1 MKRNPFKDLEDV
13 RHAVMGS
20 APVPQPAG
28 TQVADLYDGRKNT
41 SLHMTEHTLLHM
53 IALLWDALQKADHP
67 DPQIVVRRCRDCG
80 GSGCN
85 SCGRR
90 GMVPA

>member
-13 RHAVMGS
+13 RHAAMGS

-53 IALLWDALQKADHP
+53 IALLWDALQKADRPGREHICA
-67 DPQIVVRRCRDCG
+67 DCQGDGCNACG
-80 GSGCN
+80 GK
-85 SCGRR
+85 GR
-90 GMVPA
+90 VPA